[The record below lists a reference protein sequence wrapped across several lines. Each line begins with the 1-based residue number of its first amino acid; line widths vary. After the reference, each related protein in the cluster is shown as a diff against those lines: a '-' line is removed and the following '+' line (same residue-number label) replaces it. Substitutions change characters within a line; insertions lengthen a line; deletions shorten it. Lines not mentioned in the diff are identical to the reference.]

1 MCYLVA
7 KHIDEVGSLA
17 LKTTHGK
24 HFSELKRSIEEQVG
38 YKKFNLSRSAD
49 PQLMENMNH
58 IILLIRKRN
67 SKNLL

>member
-7 KHIDEVGSLA
+7 KHIDEVGSVA

-49 PQLMENMNH
+49 PQLMENMSH